1 MSVKHLT
8 VRPGSSKSER
18 LPRKQRAAGA
28 SPARASTAR
37 RLAVHEAA
45 LAAVLRALMVGGAY
59 NSDAL
64 ESALANLEPVRGG
77 RR

>member
-1 MSVKHLT
+1 
-8 VRPGSSKSER
+8 
-18 LPRKQRAAGA
+18 
-28 SPARASTAR
+28 
-37 RLAVHEAA
+37 
-45 LAAVLRALMVGGAY
+45 VLRALMVGGAY